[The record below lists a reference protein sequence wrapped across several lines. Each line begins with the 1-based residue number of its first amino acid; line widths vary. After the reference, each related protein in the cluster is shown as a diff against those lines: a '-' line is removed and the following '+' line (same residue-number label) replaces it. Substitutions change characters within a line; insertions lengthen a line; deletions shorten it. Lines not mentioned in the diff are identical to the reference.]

1 MKILQIVEESP
12 SLDFS
17 MPLFEFI
24 DEDSTIVVYSTK
36 PSFQHWYEDSP
47 ENLLFNKKNI
57 TFLTTLDTI
66 NAPKIIKT
74 TLHRFTKSN
83 RSNTNNFFKKVLQKI
98 CTLIIDTFSKPNE
111 FLKDYFYGNPDYVFI
126 ETRNDLLPNKV
137 NKNLFQWIQDEE
149 IKCIGVPNSAYT
161 LEGVKWSPITPFGK
175 SKTSNKLFLD
185 FPNNYEYWM
194 TSLQP
199 FVIEQLEEVPYKIV
213 GYPGA
218 DKNWINL
225 FSFDEKSIL
234 DSKEINL
241 LVNIRHFGKNR
252 NLGYGIGQY
261 NIDDII
267 LFFETLKECIDIES
281 SKKFNLFIKPHYY
294 VNFLDFDK
302 ILKDLGIKNYK
313 FLKTSIYKALNNID
327 IVIGMHTSVNLIT
340 ALSGYPTL
348 LFPQVLSNNIKKDD
362 IKTKKMYEG
371 MIGYCNNE
379 DEFKEKFRFFLDT
392 ENRANI
398 SIKDREHIRKFFKDN
413 STKEILDYLR

>member
-1 MKILQIVEESP
+1 MV
-12 SLDFS
+12 
-17 MPLFEFI
+17 
-24 DEDSTIVVYSTK
+24 
-36 PSFQHWYEDSP
+36 
-47 ENLLFNKKNI
+47 
-57 TFLTTLDTI
+57 
-66 NAPKIIKT
+66 
-74 TLHRFTKSN
+74 
-83 RSNTNNFFKKVLQKI
+83 
-98 CTLIIDTFSKPNE
+98 
-111 FLKDYFYGNPDYVFI
+111 
-126 ETRNDLLPNKV
+126 
-137 NKNLFQWIQDEE
+137 
-149 IKCIGVPNSAYT
+149 
-161 LEGVKWSPITPFGK
+161 
-175 SKTSNKLFLD
+175 
-185 FPNNYEYWM
+185 
-194 TSLQP
+194 
-199 FVIEQLEEVPYKIV
+199 
-213 GYPGA
+213 
-218 DKNWINL
+218 
-225 FSFDEKSIL
+225 DEKSIV

-302 ILKDLGIKNYK
+302 ILKDLGIKNYN

-392 ENRANI
+392 ENRTNI
-398 SIKDREHIRKFFKDN
+398 SIKDKEHIRKF
-413 STKEILDYLR
+413 LRIIQQKRFLII